1 MSNLTGATVCPESVA
16 EVAQC
21 VLAHSRLKI
30 VGAATKSAMVH
41 HEPNVTPMSLKSIAG
56 IVDHQPSEFLITA
69 FAGTTIDEMQTELAK
84 FGQYLPFDPPFAAQ
98 GATIGGTVAAGLSG
112 AGRLR
117 YGGLRD
123 FIVGIRIVDGLGNV
137 VTGGGRVVKNAAGYD
152 LPKLMVGSAGYLA
165 AIVEVTLKVFP
176 RPTDHCTLR
185 IDLGSFEK
193 AFALV
198 KHFARSPIEL
208 AAMDL
213 TPDGVIWLRV
223 DGAENAIEATTQRV
237 RQILAR
243 LDIKA
248 TPSVVHDD
256 VAVWGPLADGTF
268 ASHEERFVRVPTS
281 PAQLMDVEVSLGEL
295 CVRRRYSVAGNLAW
309 IAWPVARPI
318 QQLDDCLRHHGLGGT
333 VLTGDVVRYRI
344 GARPHASMMGRVKR
358 AMDPDSRFDGCA

>member
-1 MSNLTGATVCPESVA
+1 VSNLTGETVCPESVA

-117 YGGLRD
+117 FGGLRD
-123 FIVGIRIVDGLGNV
+123 FIVGIRVVDGLGNV

-165 AIVEVTLKVFP
+165 AIVEVGSSPDGSLHAADRFGLVRESVCFGEAFRSFAHRTCGD
-176 RPTDHCTLR
+176 RSCAR
-185 IDLGSFEK
+185 RSDLG
-193 AFALV
+193 
-198 KHFARSPIEL
+198 
-208 AAMDL
+208 
-213 TPDGVIWLRV
+213 
-223 DGAENAIEATTQRV
+223 
-237 RQILAR
+237 
-243 LDIKA
+243 
-248 TPSVVHDD
+248 
-256 VAVWGPLADGTF
+256 
-268 ASHEERFVRVPTS
+268 AS
-281 PAQLMDVEVSLGEL
+281 
-295 CVRRRYSVAGNLAW
+295 
-309 IAWPVARPI
+309 
-318 QQLDDCLRHHGLGGT
+318 
-333 VLTGDVVRYRI
+333 
-344 GARPHASMMGRVKR
+344 
-358 AMDPDSRFDGCA
+358 